1 MDDVDKVLDALK
13 VHIKKEI
20 VDNYFA
26 DRVYVEEDT
35 ELLHQEVQDYDKG
48 VASLGRRFMAL
59 YHALGTKE
67 ACAGIM
73 EVLKFEHWPFYQDY
87 DNLSGREQLELLQDT
102 PLRGFTAYRRFRNRI
117 FDLYKR
123 LQQESVALQEA
134 YAKVQTHLKLLNE
147 DIDKFNLSYDFG
159 LIAGPDGGPG
169 RRPARIHERRPVG
182 PGAGGALHPHAL
194 QASEVDGRAIAAGV
208 GPAAPGGDPE
218 EAGKLD
224 RTRLST
230 RGLLWVIVWFWLFC
244 KRSAFSSQLSAKT
257 RTYKNPVAK
266 A

>member
-35 ELLHQEVQDYDKG
+35 ELLGQEVQDYDKG
-48 VASLGRRFMAL
+48 VVSLGRRFMAL

-73 EVLKFEHWPFYQDY
+73 EVLKLEHWPFYVEY
-87 DNLSGREQLELLQDT
+87 DNLSGREQLELIQDT

-134 YAKVQTHLKLLNE
+134 YAKIQTHLKLLNE

-159 LIAGPDGGPG
+159 LIAAQMEALDGGREESMSGGLMAP
-169 RRPARIHERRPVG
+169 ER
-182 PGAGGALHPHAL
+182 
-194 QASEVDGRAIAAGV
+194 
-208 GPAAPGGDPE
+208 E
-218 EAGKLD
+218 E
-224 RTRLST
+224 LST
-230 RGLLWVIVWFWLFC
+230 RMRF
-244 KRSAFSSQLSAKT
+244 KRQKLTDEQLPPA
-257 RTYKNPVAK
+257 PVLPPLAEIQRK
-266 A
+266 LESLIERIYLPGVCCS